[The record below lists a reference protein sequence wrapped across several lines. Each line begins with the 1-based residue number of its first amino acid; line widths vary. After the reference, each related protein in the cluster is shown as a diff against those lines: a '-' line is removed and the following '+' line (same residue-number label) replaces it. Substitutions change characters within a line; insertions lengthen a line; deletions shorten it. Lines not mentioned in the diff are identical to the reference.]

1 MVILL
6 SERKSKIAREIRE
19 ILSFYNANFIDDKT
33 VINNNGSFCVINIF
47 KPCEIKLTK
56 GIAVICDNTKRFENQ
71 TLPINI
77 IGICEDNNRN
87 AVRIFHK
94 NHLAVISC
102 GINSKNTVT
111 FSSID
116 ESFFVLSLQRCIYS
130 KDGKKIEPTEL
141 KIKLRQKY
149 EPFSILAACAV
160 LLYFGITPTEI

>member
-56 GIAVICDNTKRFENQ
+56 GIAVICDNSKRFENQ
-71 TLPINI
+71 TLTINI
-77 IGICEDNNRN
+77 IGICEDNNQN

-94 NHLAVISC
+94 NHLAVMSC

-111 FSSID
+111 FSSLN
-116 ESFFVLSLQRCIYS
+116 ENFFVLSLQRSFYS
-130 KDGKKIEPTEL
+130 KNGKRQEPTEI
-141 KIKLRQKY
+141 KIKLKRNY
-149 EPFSILAACAV
+149 EPFSILAACTI
-160 LLYFGITPTEI
+160 LLYFGITPAEI